1 MISSLM
7 KKPRFHSRHN
17 SNSARQFWNNEYQ
30 DESHLQISTKPSED
44 LIKFCAWQ
52 ERQFGKKFLNPISSC
67 LDVGTG
73 NGRNL
78 IYLSTNYKVR
88 GLGFDL
94 SQTAID
100 QALANTNDLPL
111 KFVVGDIKEPLPV
124 NNNSQTIILDMMA
137 SHYLNEDQRLNYMA
151 EIKRVLKPGGWL
163 LWKTFL
169 LDEDRHADR
178 LIKDH
183 PAGELNSYIHPQ
195 IGVLEHVFTIE
206 EMEKLLGPELVI
218 QKLIKSQKHRGE
230 DGMRRSIVV
239 YAEKVTD

>member
-7 KKPRFHSRHN
+7 KKPRFHARQN
-17 SNSARQFWNNEYQ
+17 PNSARQFWNNEYQ

-52 ERQFGKKFLNPISSC
+52 ERQFGKRFLNPISSC
-67 LDVGTG
+67 LDAGTG

-78 IYLSTNYKVR
+78 IYLSQNYKVR

-94 SQTAID
+94 SQTAIG
-100 QALANTNDLPL
+100 QAAGAASNLPL
-111 KFVVGDIKEPLPV
+111 KFMVGDLKEPLPV
-124 NNNSQTIILDMMA
+124 ADNSQTFVLDMMA
-137 SHYLNEDQRLNYMA
+137 SHYLTEDQRLNYIN

-169 LDEDRHADR
+169 LDEDVHAHR

-183 PAGELNSYIHPQ
+183 PAGEYNSYIHPQ
-195 IGVLEHVFTIE
+195 IGVLEHVFTVD
-206 EMEKLLGPELVI
+206 EMEKLLNPELVI
-218 QKLIKSQKHRGE
+218 HKLIKSQKHRGE
-230 DGMRRSIVV
+230 DAMRRSIVV